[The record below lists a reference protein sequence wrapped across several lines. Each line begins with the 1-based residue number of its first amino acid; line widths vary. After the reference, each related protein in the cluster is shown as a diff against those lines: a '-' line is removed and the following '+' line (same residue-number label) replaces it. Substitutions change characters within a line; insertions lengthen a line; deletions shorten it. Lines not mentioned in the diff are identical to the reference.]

1 MSGSPCRWKILRQT
15 REYIVEFKIV
25 HPSERKQ
32 YRAAAA
38 QYNSKRSIII
48 DESALLLG
56 AILNLYL

>member
-1 MSGSPCRWKILRQT
+1 MEDIAENKRVYS
-15 REYIVEFKIV
+15 EFEIV
-25 HPSERKQ
+25 HPFGRKQ
-32 YRAAAA
+32 YVAAAV